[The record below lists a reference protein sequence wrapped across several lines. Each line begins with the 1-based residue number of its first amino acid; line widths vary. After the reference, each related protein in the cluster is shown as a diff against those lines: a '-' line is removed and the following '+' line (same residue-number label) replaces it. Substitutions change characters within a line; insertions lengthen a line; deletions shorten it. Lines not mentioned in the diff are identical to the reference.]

1 LGKGSGRAM
10 TDVET
15 LIVGAGQAGLAVSYH
30 LGQAGYEHL
39 VLERYEVGSTWRR
52 ERWDSFALVT
62 QNWQLQLP
70 GLAYAGDDAEGF
82 LTREGVVRYL
92 DAYAASFRP
101 PVACGVEARQVVA
114 APGGAGYIVEAE
126 GARYRAANVVLANGA
141 FPLPAVPAL
150 SARLPP
156 GIHQLHATA
165 YRNPRALP
173 DGAVLVVGSG
183 QSGTQ
188 IAQELAL
195 SGRRVYLS
203 VGSSGKVLRRYRGRD
218 ITHWVQRS
226 GQYDRTLDEVVAA
239 GQRPQKNP
247 HIGIDLPALARH
259 TGLVLAGR
267 FAGVERGVAHFAPD
281 LNARLCAWD
290 DDVARLRQQLDELI
304 AAEGL
309 AAPVEP
315 PMPPTGPLPEVT
327 RLDLGAEGVTAVVW
341 ATGYRFD
348 RSLVPLPV
356 WGPDGAPE
364 HHRGVTALPGLYFIG
379 LYYLHTLKSGLLF
392 GVGDDAA
399 YVAAHIAE
407 RRRAGRGGAGSGP
420 RAGLG

>member
-1 LGKGSGRAM
+1 MSE
-10 TDVET
+10 VET
-15 LIVGAGQAGLAVSYH
+15 LVVGAGQAGLAVSYH
-30 LGQAGYEHL
+30 LGRLGCEHL
-39 VLERYEVGSTWRR
+39 VLERHEVGSTWRR

-62 QNWQLQLP
+62 QNWQLRLP
-70 GLAYAGDDAEGF
+70 GFAYAGDEPEGF
-82 LTREGVVRYL
+82 LTREGVIRHL

-101 PVACGVEARQVVA
+101 PVACGVEVRRVLA
-114 APGGAGYIVEAE
+114 APSGAGYVVEAE

-141 FPLPAVPAL
+141 FPLPEVPAL
-150 SARLPP
+150 SARLPA
-156 GIHQLHATA
+156 GVHQLHATG

-188 IAQELAL
+188 IARELAL

-203 VGSSGKVLRRYRGRD
+203 VGSSGKVLRRYRGQD

-226 GQYDRTLDEVVAA
+226 GQYDRTIDELVAA

-247 HIGIDLPALARH
+247 HIGIDLPALARQ
-259 TGLVLAGR
+259 TELVLLGR
-267 FAGVERGVAHFAPD
+267 LAGVEGGVAHFAPD
-281 LNARLCAWD
+281 LNARLRAWD
-290 DDVARLRQQLDELI
+290 DDVARLRRQIDEFI

-309 AAPVEP
+309 SAPVEP
-315 PMPPTGPLPEVT
+315 SPPPTEPLPEVT
-327 RLDLGAEGVTAVVW
+327 RLDLGAEGVAAVIW

-364 HHRGVTALPGLYFIG
+364 HRRGVTALPGLYFLG
-379 LYYLHTLKSGLLF
+379 LHYLHTLKSGLLF

-399 YVAAHIAE
+399 YLAAHIAE
-407 RRRAGRGGAGSGP
+407 RRRAGGGAAGSGP
-420 RAGLG
+420 RRGPS